1 VLGEKAAQMSARH
14 AARRSQIFHAL
25 CLVEKAARTRASP
38 SPRRRARLAFPT
50 PLRVDSAGRDP
61 NPARSAAAA
70 VAKTTTLQD
79 LAGFTGQVGR
89 Q

>member
-1 VLGEKAAQMSARH
+1 MS
-14 AARRSQIFHAL
+14 QPDLPAL
-25 CLVEKAARTRASP
+25 ASSRKPPERASP
-38 SPRRRARLAFPT
+38 LPRRRARLAFPT
-50 PLRVDSAGRDP
+50 PLRDDSAGRDR

-89 Q
+89 H